1 MILCLSIRF
10 DWNPFAELKRGAQL
24 ILLCWFVY
32 INVYKKIE
40 NNHYIMTWL
49 TNTEDTHALSPI
61 HFNGKCTILIR
72 LQIITSVRKMLY
84 ERNGCEW
91 LACRYVPF
99 ETQTLKSV
107 QFLLRPCYVLATPW
121 DQWGTDGVPMRY
133 QWTDSEG
140 SLTCTLG
147 QNGPKIVVERTGE
160 RERETASGSSKI
172 IKRFHVVVFS
182 CFFLQWW
189 WRWCFPQLFHRASIT
204 RENTKGESLSV
215 SDLNILPP
223 PAQIST
229 HLSIH

>member
-1 MILCLSIRF
+1 
-10 DWNPFAELKRGAQL
+10 
-24 ILLCWFVY
+24 
-32 INVYKKIE
+32 
-40 NNHYIMTWL
+40 MTWL

-61 HFNGKCTILIR
+61 HFNGKCTLLIR

-160 RERETASGSSKI
+160 RERERERERQHQVLRRSSKD
-172 IKRFHVVVFS
+172 S
-182 CFFLQWW
+182 TLLFFLAFFSSGDGDDVSLN
-189 WRWCFPQLFHRASIT
+189 CSIA
-204 RENTKGESLSV
+204 R
-215 SDLNILPP
+215 P
-223 PAQIST
+223 
-229 HLSIH
+229 